1 MQDNFYARRKM
12 KNTEA
17 NLPGITAGYSDAGY
31 SDFDSKKVF
40 IGSKAFRRYD
50 V

>member
-17 NLPGITAGYSDAGY
+17 NLTGITAGY